1 MSIVSQV
8 CGLPIEKIVGKD
20 RTRRIV
26 IARQLYCYILR
37 EHFWYG
43 LVEIGKSINRD
54 HTTIIHSHRLVKNL
68 LEIGDPQ
75 MVEPYEAIMGKIKEE
90 SKSEVK
96 IKILLSDL
104 TNPNLIIRDII
115 SRYNCSIEIIG
126 EHSTNY

>member
-1 MSIVSQV
+1 MTIVSQV
-8 CGLPIEKIVGKD
+8 CGLPIEKILGKD

-68 LEIGDPQ
+68 LEIDDPQ
-75 MVEPYEAIMGKIKEE
+75 MVEPYEAIMAKIKEE
-90 SKSEVK
+90 SKSELR
-96 IKILLSDL
+96 IKILLNDL
-104 TNPNLIIRDII
+104 TSPSVLINDIV
-115 SRYNCSIEIIG
+115 SRYDCSVSII
-126 EHSTNY
+126 Y

>member
-1 MSIVSQV
+1 MTIVSQV

-43 LVEIGKSINRD
+43 LVEIGKTINRD
-54 HTTIIHSHRLVKNL
+54 HTTIIHSYRLVKNL

-75 MVEPYEAIMGKIKEE
+75 MVEPYEAIMAKIKEE
-90 SKSEVK
+90 SKSELR
-96 IKILLSDL
+96 IKILLNDL
-104 TNPNLIIRDII
+104 TSPSVLINDIV
-115 SRYNCSIEIIG
+115 SRYDCSVSII
-126 EHSTNY
+126 Y